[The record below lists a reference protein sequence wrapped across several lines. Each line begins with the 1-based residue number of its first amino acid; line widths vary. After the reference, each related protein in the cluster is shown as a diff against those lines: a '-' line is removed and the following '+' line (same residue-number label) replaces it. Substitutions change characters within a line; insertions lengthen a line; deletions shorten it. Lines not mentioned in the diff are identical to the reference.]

1 MKKLCNVLTV
11 AALLA
16 PSAALASG
24 YYIPEQSVN
33 AAALA
38 GAYAAHTPGADASY
52 YNPANMIGMADQW
65 QIEADLVYINL
76 PGVSYTDSLAAA
88 RNGES
93 KEEQFL
99 IPHLF
104 AVSPKINNLR
114 FGLALTSPAGLSKRW
129 QDAFPRTS
137 AEDFSLR
144 VLELNPS
151 VAWQGCDKFS
161 LAAGVRLI
169 RADGEARSYGTIPVP
184 GPTTATIRRDLE
196 GNATEYGYNLAATV
210 KPVQEWDI
218 SATYRSKVDLNLEG
232 DATLWSDAI
241 GAPFNLPATTVV
253 RSGSVTLPVPAVLT
267 IGTAYT
273 FDRTTVELDYNKTYW
288 NVYENLD
295 FNYSA
300 PLGHPILVSAF
311 DDPKAKNW
319 SDTNTYRIGVTHRCN
334 EQWTAMLGFAIDEN
348 PVPDNTLGF
357 ELPDADAK
365 IYSIGARYR
374 YSAKL
379 ELGAA
384 YLFVDKESRVIPA
397 AAANSGGINGTF
409 DNGGAHL
416 VTVGMQYNY

>member
-1 MKKLCNVLTV
+1 
-11 AALLA
+11 
-16 PSAALASG
+16 
-24 YYIPEQSVN
+24 
-33 AAALA
+33 
-38 GAYAAHTPGADASY
+38 
-52 YNPANMIGMADQW
+52 
-65 QIEADLVYINL
+65 
-76 PGVSYTDSLAAA
+76 
-88 RNGES
+88 

-104 AVSPKINNLR
+104 AVSPKVNNFR

-151 VAWQGCDKFS
+151 VAWQGCEKFS

-169 RADGEARSYGTIPVP
+169 RADGEARSYGTVLVSEVP
-184 GPTTATIRRDLE
+184 LITATIRRDLE
-196 GNATEYGYNLAATV
+196 GNATEYGYNLAATF
-210 KPVQEWDI
+210 KPIQEWEI
-218 SATYRSKVDLNLEG
+218 SATYRSKVNLKLEG

-241 GAPFNLPATTVV
+241 PAFLLPATTVV

-267 IGTAYT
+267 VGTAYT

-295 FNYSA
+295 FNYNA
-300 PLGHPILVSAF
+300 PLGHPVLVSAF

-334 EQWTAMLGFAIDEN
+334 DKWTAMLGFAIDEN

-357 ELPDADAK
+357 EMPDSDAK
-365 IYSIGARYR
+365 IYSIGARYK
-374 YSAKL
+374 YSDKL

-384 YLFVDKESRVIPA
+384 YLFVDKESRIIPA
-397 AAANSGGINGTF
+397 AAANSGTIDGTF
-409 DNGGAHL
+409 DNSGAHL
-416 VTVGMQYNY
+416 FSIGMQYNY